1 MAKEIGELMRVDSTG
16 FAVIDLDA
24 VAKCTVDPPV
34 PGRFESELMV
44 ANLGSIWP
52 NYRRYGVERL
62 VLARAV
68 VTADELADLRGAV
81 PKSRWTI
88 CRLAAPEDVIDR
100 RLRAREPGVS
110 QEFIVGVSRSPS
122 AEMDQHSI
130 ADFVVDN
137 GSESVTVVAG
147 EVLRRWRELA

>member
-1 MAKEIGELMRVDSTG
+1 M
-16 FAVIDLDA
+16 
-24 VAKCTVDPPV
+24 
-34 PGRFESELMV
+34 
-44 ANLGSIWP
+44 
-52 NYRRYGVERL
+52 
-62 VLARAV
+62 
-68 VTADELADLRGAV
+68 
-81 PKSRWTI
+81 
-88 CRLAAPEDVIDR
+88 
-100 RLRAREPGVS
+100 S